1 MNKKI
6 VNKFRKAMRIAW
18 KDSKIY
24 YFSPPSL
31 MMGLLFPAMMFLT
44 FWIGRGMSLSEALPG
59 LAALSS
65 FFGGSSIGVTTIALE
80 RTKQTFDTQFAM
92 PVTPLILVLGKTI
105 ASVLFGFTIAIVP
118 ISILALFIQDYTIKL
133 FLLVPSIAFAA
144 LAAGGLGMTLSAGV
158 EHVHD
163 AMTPLNIIRIPMM
176 FISGLFLPISKLP
189 SFLQSIA
196 YFMPLTYSV
205 LSLKYILLDLGS
217 MRIFLGCIGG
227 LAIYTI
233 VFLIIAAKRL
243 ERSLE

>member
-1 MNKKI
+1 MIKKI
-6 VNKFRKAMRIAW
+6 VNKLRKAIRIAW

-31 MMGLLFPAMMFLT
+31 IMGLLFPAMMFIT
-44 FWIGRGMSLSEALPG
+44 FWIGRGLSLSKALPG

-80 RTKQTFDTQFAM
+80 RRKRTFDTQFAM
-92 PVTPLILVLGKTI
+92 PVTALTLVLGKTI
-105 ASVLFGFTIAIVP
+105 ASVMFGFTTAIIP
-118 ISILALFIQDYTIKL
+118 ISILALFIQGYTMKL
-133 FLLVPSIAFAA
+133 FLLVPSITFAA
-144 LAAGGLGMTLSAGV
+144 LAAGGIGMTLSAGA

-189 SFLQSIA
+189 SLLQSIA
-196 YFMPLTYSV
+196 YLMPLTYTV
-205 LSLKYILLDLGS
+205 FSLKYTLLDIGS
-217 MRIFLGCIGG
+217 IKMFLGCIGG

-233 VFLIIAAKRL
+233 VFLFIAAKRL
-243 ERSLE
+243 KNSLE